1 MQKQIGVNNSDMRS
15 QKAASRTISYRR
27 SMCGVRSDVATNWRY
42 FRGCQTSARLISPG
56 SYRKT
61 IAPVGF
67 NGNKVKRLH
76 ALARRSNSAFSLR
89 KSTRNEK
96 DGVAPF
102 RWPSNQHGS
111 V

>member
-27 SMCGVRSDVATNWRY
+27 SMFGVRSDVATNWRY

-76 ALARRSNSAFSLR
+76 SLARRFWRYL
-89 KSTRNEK
+89 
-96 DGVAPF
+96 AP
-102 RWPSNQHGS
+102 
-111 V
+111 

>member
-27 SMCGVRSDVATNWRY
+27 SMFGVRSDVATNWRY

-61 IAPVGF
+61 IAPVWF
-67 NGNKVKRLH
+67 SGNKVKVYTPSRACVLE
-76 ALARRSNSAFSLR
+76 LSL
-89 KSTRNEK
+89 TRCFQAK
-96 DGVAPF
+96 MGL
-102 RWPSNQHGS
+102 GL
-111 V
+111 